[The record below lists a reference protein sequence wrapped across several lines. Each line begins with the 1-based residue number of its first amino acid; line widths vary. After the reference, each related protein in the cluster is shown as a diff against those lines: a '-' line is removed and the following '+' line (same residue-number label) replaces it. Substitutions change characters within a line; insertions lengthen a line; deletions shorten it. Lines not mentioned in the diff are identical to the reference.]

1 MVGNRIIDNVI
12 YNITTKINNVC
23 PVYTMYSHGA
33 CGFVYKPR
41 PLTFPSMQRGIWNCD
56 LAY

>member
-23 PVYTMYSHGA
+23 PVYYTMYSHGA

-41 PLTFPSMQRGIWNCD
+41 PLTFPSMQRGI
-56 LAY
+56 